1 MKNNKK
7 RVSKTVRVETNPDP
21 FVLSITKKV
30 ITGILSRFAFEQVK
44 PYLDMAVDIEKV
56 IF

>member
-44 PYLDMAVDIEKV
+44 PYLDMAVDIVKD